1 MTSWTS
7 IALIALAGI
16 PGARVQ
22 EKAQGSAADAKPAAG
37 SRADKLDAIKK
48 EFDDARKAFS
58 KAYQAAK
65 TPEEREK
72 LQYPDPKTWTSK
84 VWDLVHENPTDDTGF
99 DGLAWIVQRAP
110 SKEDLDNALAA
121 LLESHVKNPK
131 IGDLCPSL
139 GGMVQLEPKLLGRI
153 AAENPDRNAK
163 GQAYY
168 ALASHMMESASL
180 AKQIKSASE
189 DDAKEMKEYLGE
201 QRFSSLKSADPDDLE
216 KNAGKVLDIV
226 VAQYADVKGGRSTLG
241 EAAKGDLHEL
251 RDLVVGKPVPN
262 IEGEDLNG
270 AKFKLS
276 EYRGKVVLLDFWG
289 NW

>member
-22 EKAQGSAADAKPAAG
+22 EKAQGSAAEAKPAAG
-37 SRADKLDAIKK
+37 SRADRLAAIQK
-48 EFDDARKAFS
+48 EYDDARKAFS

-72 LQYPDPKTWTSK
+72 LQYPDPKTWASK
-84 VWDLVHENPTDDTGF
+84 VWDLVHENPTDETGF
-99 DGLAWIVQRAP
+99 AGLSWIVQRNP
-110 SKEDLDNALAA
+110 SKQDLDDAIAA

-131 IGDLCPSL
+131 IGELCPTL
-139 GGMVQLEPKLLGRI
+139 GGMVQLDPKLLGRI
-153 AAENPDRNAK
+153 AAENPNHDAK

-168 ALASHMMESASL
+168 ALASYTIESASL
-180 AKQIKSASE
+180 SRQIRTASE
-189 DDAKEMKEYLGE
+189 DDAKQMKDYLGE
-201 QRFSSLKSADPDDLE
+201 PRFQALKTSDPDELE
-216 KNAGKVLDIV
+216 KGAGKILDIV
-226 VAQYADVKGGRSTLG
+226 ADQFADVKGGRSTLG
-241 EAAKGDLHEL
+241 EAAKGDLHEI
-251 RDLVVGKPVPN
+251 RDLVVGKPAPN
-262 IEGEDLNG
+262 IEGEDLSG
-270 AKFKLS
+270 ASFKLS